1 MDMSKKQTGLD
12 IVIVEFACGSDLA
25 DVSPIAFMK
34 SPVRLQ
40 TGKPTAAS
48 RVPPSASPLA
58 PQRGTPG
65 RTPGIHRHPEPE
77 RRSRAAAAST
87 MAAGE
92 LSRLLDQDGDGAGGD
107 EAAERMERAEIA
119 RAQAE
124 SDAAEG
130 ERRLQVA
137 RQQFAEYAQSKAT
150 EAAGLG
156 SMIRHLLAACDGVG
170 SAELT
175 KKVLEIKETM
185 DAAEAEARAMAS
197 DASKDAKKAAGDT
210 GVDAAPMET
219 ANGAGGGALAAAAA
233 AAAADDLDDGAAEAM
248 DEDGAQLALDA
259 AAADLDPSMNFV
271 ERAKYIPLRLDMD
284 ERKLLRL
291 LEAALHVSEYTDK
304 VDVLTFRSKTQ
315 RITKQLKE
323 ICAIMCGLVVATD
336 YRAGQELIKDKDFEH
351 NAQFFQRIFE
361 IGRRHK
367 VMNPEKMRS
376 EYGKMIYLLQ
386 DSQMADV
393 QELLNFKLV
402 KPMRTAHALLAEKN
416 GLPML
421 RDGLMHQATA
431 EIMHEG
437 KPRIQV
443 QREIKAKE
451 KAREHLSRR
460 YSHADLSSE
469 EILSVLYS
477 ISDNNA
483 YLRFNRDPVDRMID
497 FLERYFDPKTP
508 GTRVLAGD
516 HDGDGRGATVA
527 QPRAPVHVR
536 HAVDDAVEGG
546 EQRHVQALVPRRGR
560 LAARGGVLSA
570 DQHGPGFE
578 SRAVGAADE
587 QGDPPGARA
596 VPGQARSLGGQQRG
610 APRRPQRPQ
619 RPHVH
624 RQVHPGAADPEP
636 RSAGGATGGGAVRG
650 RGFATV
656 RGEHVRGRGRVQE
669 DHPGG
674 LFQARLRRIRGG

>member
-1 MDMSKKQTGLD
+1 
-12 IVIVEFACGSDLA
+12 
-25 DVSPIAFMK
+25 
-34 SPVRLQ
+34 
-40 TGKPTAAS
+40 
-48 RVPPSASPLA
+48 
-58 PQRGTPG
+58 
-65 RTPGIHRHPEPE
+65 
-77 RRSRAAAAST
+77 

-92 LSRLLDQDGDGAGGD
+92 LSRLLDQDGDGAIGD
-107 EAAERMERAEIA
+107 EAAERTERAEIA

-156 SMIRHLLAACDGVG
+156 SMIRDLLAACDGVG

-233 AAAADDLDDGAAEAM
+233 ADDLDDGAAEAM
-248 DEDGAQLALDA
+248 DEDGASAALHA

-351 NAQFFQRIFE
+351 NARFFQSIFE

-386 DSQMADV
+386 DSQMSDV

-416 GLPML
+416 GLAML

-497 FLERYFDPKTP
+497 FLKRYFDPKTP
-508 GTRVLAGD
+508 EPGFSLGITMGMGGARLSHNHERQYTYVMQSMMLWREVSNDMFKLWYLAEGDLLREGGYYQLTNTGQGLNRVQSAPQTNKAIHQVLARCQAKLGHWVGSAVVHLGD
-516 HDGDGRGATVA
+516 HNVPNALMFIDKYTQVPRILNPVALVVQRVEELCEDDGLRQYVESTFGGVDECRKTILADFFRHAFDGSGADNFFDAGSCIDGRLTSAWNWCSKIEKKSYY
-527 QPRAPVHVR
+527 PVFSL
-536 HAVDDAVEGG
+536 AGFTGFDGG
-546 EQRHVQALVPRRGR
+546 
-560 LAARGGVLSA
+560 
-570 DQHGPGFE
+570 DF
-578 SRAVGAADE
+578 
-587 QGDPPGARA
+587 
-596 VPGQARSLGGQQRG
+596 RS
-610 APRRPQRPQ
+610 
-619 RPHVH
+619 
-624 RQVHPGAADPEP
+624 
-636 RSAGGATGGGAVRG
+636 
-650 RGFATV
+650 
-656 RGEHVRGRGRVQE
+656 
-669 DHPGG
+669 
-674 LFQARLRRIRGG
+674 